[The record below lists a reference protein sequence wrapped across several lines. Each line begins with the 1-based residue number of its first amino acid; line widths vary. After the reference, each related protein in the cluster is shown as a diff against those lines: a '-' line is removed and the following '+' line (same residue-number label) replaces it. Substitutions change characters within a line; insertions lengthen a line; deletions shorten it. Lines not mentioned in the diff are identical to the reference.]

1 MFKTLIIFLAFIF
14 FTNCS
19 VDTKSGFWQKKDGKL
34 ESSNITSLSF
44 EKKLTFNEFKK
55 NVIMY
60 GKKSKYP
67 RYMD

>member
-1 MFKTLIIFLAFIF
+1 MFKTLIIFLAFIV

-44 EKKLTFNEFKK
+44 EKKLTFNELKK
-55 NVIMY
+55 M
-60 GKKSKYP
+60 
-67 RYMD
+67 